1 MEYRRI
7 DHYTSELQIPILTPP
22 MAQSKIYTQT
32 WHRPLEKYVQA
43 LTGAGL
49 VIDGLEEWISNK
61 ESRPGK
67 RAKAENRA
75 RREIPLFLAI
85 RARLIE

>member
-1 MEYRRI
+1 
-7 DHYTSELQIPILTPP
+7 
-22 MAQSKIYTQT
+22 
-32 WHRPLEKYVQA
+32 LEKYVQA